1 MFNTYKY
8 FGTMRELNN
17 LNKRLKYAGGNQEG
31 RFIQDK
37 LKSLKKALL
46 YSYQAATAV
55 LEDGREFRCLIN
67 PDKTKN
73 DYDQKIL
80 SIPFEDIC
88 LNAPKEET
96 TTQGIVPIGLK
107 SGDVITW
114 KENDTKWLIYL
125 RFLEEDAYFRA
136 DIRRCKEV
144 LEIDGTEYPI
154 YIRGPVETTIKWL
167 QKKDVSWNDL
177 NYSLEIYITKN
188 EQTLDFF
195 HRFTEVKIGGKQWEV
210 KAVDTYGGD
219 GIIQVLLGETFSHT
233 IEDEYYEELKPSEQI
248 DNGEPYIEGLNV
260 VKPYDTVTYTIKN
273 LDVANGI
280 WKIDNSKI
288 KIIEQTAEQ
297 IIVDIMTGKSG
308 NFEINYEIDG
318 NIVLTLPVTIG
329 SLI

>member
-88 LNAPKEET
+88 LNAPKEGT

-107 SGDVITW
+107 GGDVITW
-114 KENDTKWLIYL
+114 KENNTKWLIYL

-167 QKKDVSWNDL
+167 QKKDVSWNAL

-195 HRFTEVKIGGKQWEV
+195 HRFAEIKIGGKQWEV
-210 KAVDTYGGD
+210 KAIDTYGGD
-219 GIIQVLLGETFSHT
+219 GIIQVLLGETFTNT
-233 IEDEYYEELKPSEQI
+233 IKDEYYEEKKPTDQSDI
-248 DNGEPYIEGLNV
+248 NIPFIKGLDV
-260 VKPYDTVTYTIKN
+260 VKPYDTVTYSIQN

-288 KIIEQTAEQ
+288 KIVEQSVEQ
-297 IIVDIMTGKSG
+297 ITVDIMTGKSG
-308 NFEINYEIDG
+308 NFTIFYEQNGIDA
-318 NIVLTLPVTIG
+318 IELPVTIV
-329 SLI
+329 SL

>member
-1 MFNTYKY
+1 MFNTNKQ
-8 FGTMRELNN
+8 FGGMRELNN
-17 LNKRLKYAGGNQEG
+17 LNKRLKYSGGNQEG
-31 RFIQDK
+31 RFIKDK
-37 LKSLKKALL
+37 LNSLKKALL

-88 LNAPKEET
+88 LNTPRKGT
-96 TTQGIVPIGLK
+96 TSEGIVPINLQG
-107 SGDVITW
+107 GDIIVW
-114 KENDTKWLIYL
+114 KETNTKWLIYL
-125 RFLEEDAYFRA
+125 QFLEEEAYFRA

-144 LEIDGTEYPI
+144 LEIDGVEYPI

-167 QKKDVSWNDL
+167 QKKGVSWNDL

-210 KAVDTYGGD
+210 KAVDIYGGD

-280 WKIDNSKI
+280 WKIDNPKI
-288 KIIEQTAEQ
+288 KIIEQTTEQ

-308 NFEINYEIDG
+308 NFEINYEVDG
-318 NIVLTLPVTIG
+318 NILLTLPVTIG

>member
-8 FGTMRELNN
+8 FRTMRELNN

-88 LNAPKEET
+88 LNAPQEGT

-107 SGDVITW
+107 GGDVITW

-167 QKKDVSWNDL
+167 QKKGISWNAL

-210 KAVDTYGGD
+210 KAIDTYGGD
-219 GIIQVLLGETFSHT
+219 GIIQVLLGETFTNT
-233 IEDEYYEELKPSEQI
+233 IKDELYEEKKPTDQSDI
-248 DNGEPYIEGLNV
+248 DIPFIKGLDV
-260 VKPYDTVTYTIKN
+260 VRPYDTVTYSIQN

-288 KIIEQTAEQ
+288 KIVEQSSEQ

-308 NFEINYEIDG
+308 SFNIFYEQEGID
-318 NIVLTLPVTIG
+318 TLQLSVTID
-329 SLI
+329 SL

>member
-8 FGTMRELNN
+8 FRTMRELNN

-88 LNAPKEET
+88 LNASKEGT

-107 SGDVITW
+107 GGDVITW

-167 QKKDVSWNDL
+167 QKKGISWNAL

-210 KAVDTYGGD
+210 KAIDTYGGD
-219 GIIQVLLGETFSHT
+219 GIIQVLLGETFTNT
-233 IEDEYYEELKPSEQI
+233 IKDELYEEKKPTDQSNI
-248 DNGEPYIEGLNV
+248 DVPFIKGLDV
-260 VKPYDTVTYTIKN
+260 VRPYDTVTYSIQN

-288 KIIEQTAEQ
+288 KIVEQSSEQ
-297 IIVDIMTGKSG
+297 IIVDIMTGKSSSF
-308 NFEINYEIDG
+308 NIFYEQEGID
-318 NIVLTLPVTIG
+318 TLQLSVTID
-329 SLI
+329 SL

>member
-8 FGTMRELNN
+8 FRTMRELNN

-80 SIPFEDIC
+80 SIPFEDVC
-88 LNAPKEET
+88 LNAPREGT

-107 SGDVITW
+107 GGDIITW

-167 QKKDVSWNDL
+167 QKKGISWNAL

-210 KAVDTYGGD
+210 KAIDTYGGD
-219 GIIQVLLGETFSHT
+219 GIIQVLLGETFTNT
-233 IEDEYYEELKPSEQI
+233 IKDELYEEKKPTDQSDI
-248 DNGEPYIEGLNV
+248 DIPFIKGLDIV
-260 VKPYDTVTYTIKN
+260 RPYDTVTYSIQN

-288 KIIEQTAEQ
+288 KIVEQSSEQ

-308 NFEINYEIDG
+308 SFNIFYEQEGID
-318 NIVLTLPVTIG
+318 TLQLSVTID
-329 SLI
+329 SL

>member
-1 MFNTYKY
+1 
-8 FGTMRELNN
+8 MRQLEN

-31 RFIQDK
+31 RFIKDK
-37 LKSLKKALL
+37 LESLRKALL

-55 LEDGREFRCLIN
+55 LKPDTDEPQEFRCLIN

-88 LNAPKEET
+88 LNASRFGKTSE
-96 TTQGIVPIGLK
+96 GRVPINIKG
-107 SGDVITW
+107 GDVFKW
-114 KENDTKWLIYL
+114 KETDTYWLVFL
-125 RFLEEDAYFRA
+125 RFLEEDAYYRW

-144 LEIDGTEYPI
+144 LEIDGVEYPI

-167 QKKDVSWNDL
+167 QKKGVSWNDL

-188 EQTLDFF
+188 KQTLDFF

-280 WKIDNSKI
+280 WKIDNPKI
-288 KIIEQTAEQ
+288 KIIEQTTEQ

-308 NFEINYEIDG
+308 NFEINYEVDG
-318 NIVLTLPVTIG
+318 NMLLTLSVTIS

>member
-8 FGTMRELNN
+8 FRTMRELNN

-88 LNAPKEET
+88 LNAPQEGT

-114 KENDTKWLIYL
+114 KENNTKWLIYL

-167 QKKDVSWNDL
+167 QKKDVSWNAL

-195 HRFTEVKIGGKQWEV
+195 HRFTEVKIGEKQWEV
-210 KAVDTYGGD
+210 KAIDTYGGD
-219 GIIQVLLGETFSHT
+219 GIIQVLLGETFTNT
-233 IEDEYYEELKPSEQI
+233 IKDELYEEKKPTDQSDI
-248 DNGEPYIEGLNV
+248 DIPFIKGLDV
-260 VKPYDTVTYTIKN
+260 VKPYDTVTYSIQN

-288 KIIEQTAEQ
+288 KIIEQSSEQ

-308 NFEINYEIDG
+308 SFNIFYEQEGID
-318 NIVLTLPVTIG
+318 TLQLSVTID
-329 SLI
+329 SL

>member
-8 FGTMRELNN
+8 FRTMRELNN

-88 LNAPKEET
+88 LNASKEGT

-107 SGDVITW
+107 GGDVITW
-114 KENDTKWLIYL
+114 KENGTKWLIYL

-167 QKKDVSWNDL
+167 QKKGISWNAL

-210 KAVDTYGGD
+210 KAIDTYGGD
-219 GIIQVLLGETFSHT
+219 GIIQVLLGETFTNT
-233 IEDEYYEELKPSEQI
+233 IKDELYEEKKPTDQSNI
-248 DNGEPYIEGLNV
+248 DVPFIKGLDV
-260 VKPYDTVTYTIKN
+260 VRPYDTVTYSIQN

-288 KIIEQTAEQ
+288 KIVEQSSEQ
-297 IIVDIMTGKSG
+297 IIVDIMTGKSSSF
-308 NFEINYEIDG
+308 NIFYEQEGID
-318 NIVLTLPVTIG
+318 TLQLSVTID
-329 SLI
+329 SL